1 MQSAKLFMN
10 GRSQALRLPKDFR
23 FNCDEVYIRKDPV
36 TGDIIISRKPDSW
49 DGLFK
54 LLETIEVPDD
64 FMSDRNN
71 EPLQERDLF

>member
-71 EPLQERDLF
+71 EPLQKRDLF